1 MSSETTLAA
10 GGDDTPIIDDAE
22 KEKMNS
28 AARQSKSFRIF
39 FFLDFTKWGVDFIV
53 EFYFA
58 DSNLPF
64 DR

>member
-28 AARQSKSFRIF
+28 AARQSKSFRF
-39 FFLDFTKWGVDFIV
+39 FFLGFYKVGVDFIV

>member
-1 MSSETTLAA
+1 MSSETTLAV

-39 FFLDFTKWGVDFIV
+39 FFG
-53 EFYFA
+53 FYKMGGWI
-58 DSNLPF
+58 L
-64 DR
+64 

>member
-10 GGDDTPIIDDAE
+10 GSDDTPIIDDAE

-39 FFLDFTKWGVDFIV
+39 FFLDFTKWGGG
-53 EFYFA
+53 FYSRVLFCRFQ
-58 DSNLPF
+58 SPI
-64 DR
+64 